1 MRRTRR
7 NRLFV
12 FAGQIA
18 RVYLGYSTRE
28 NFLASLGPVVLN
40 SSSPPVSARRRKER
54 RTFPTNRGERDLR
67 DREGDGG
74 KNSAQTGE
82 KEIFGEIRRSTR
94 ETRKTRERT
103 VGSRK
108 NESTKNVT
116 SVRFRS
122 VMVKSGGR
130 RECSEGIGL
139 RSDFGRIRCGRHRKA
154 GSLLAAKIKN
164 DRLDKERQPLFV
176 LVPSWLSPVGGEA
189 NRGHRIAVRLRSD
202 SVWFAIEK

>member
-1 MRRTRR
+1 MFLQDR
-7 NRLFV
+7 F
-12 FAGQIA
+12 A

-103 VGSRK
+103 VGSGK

-130 RECSEGIGL
+130 RGVQRALDCGPTSVG
-139 RSDFGRIRCGRHRKA
+139 FGV
-154 GSLLAAKIKN
+154 
-164 DRLDKERQPLFV
+164 D
-176 LVPSWLSPVGGEA
+176 
-189 NRGHRIAVRLRSD
+189 
-202 SVWFAIEK
+202 AIEKQGHC